1 METYKTETKIE
12 KYLTFMLE
20 NKEYGIRIL
29 KIKEIIRL
37 MDITHLP
44 HTPDFI
50 KGVINLRGK
59 VIPVMDLRLKFDM
72 PSREYD
78 ERTCIV
84 VVEISTKTNVMLMGI
99 VVDAVLEVMNIS
111 NSDIEPPPK
120 FGSNVDT
127 EFISGIAK
135 TKNGIKILLDID
147 KVLTQEEIGSVA
159 QTMEAM

>member
-127 EFISGIAK
+127 EFISGRAI
-135 TKNGIKILLDID
+135 
-147 KVLTQEEIGSVA
+147 
-159 QTMEAM
+159 